1 MISSLHL
8 ADKFLHITKEYLRA
22 VIIDEIHVDAV
33 FSHHHKSFSVVQ
45 TETTGHNT
53 Q

>member
-8 ADKFLHITKEYLRA
+8 ADKLLHITKEYVRA

-33 FSHHHKSFSVVQ
+33 FSHHHKSFFVVQ
-45 TETTGHNT
+45 TETT
-53 Q
+53 